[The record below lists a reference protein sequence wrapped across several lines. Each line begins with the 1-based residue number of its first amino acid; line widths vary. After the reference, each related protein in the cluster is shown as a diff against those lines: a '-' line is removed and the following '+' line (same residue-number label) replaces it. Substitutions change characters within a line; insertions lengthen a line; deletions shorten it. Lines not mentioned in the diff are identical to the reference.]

1 MASNYGGR
9 PAESASPNYGTI
21 VGFWR
26 TRWFWSFVALEV
38 LFFGGGYLLASLG
51 SPSVGFA
58 AGPDAYLAMGGVMGS
73 LGIATAVLWAGTIAL
88 SVWFRY
94 RREFEREVE
103 F

>member
-1 MASNYGGR
+1 MASNYQER
-9 PAESASPNYGTI
+9 PQRNASPDYGEI

-38 LFFGGGYLLASLG
+38 VLFGGGYLLASLG

-73 LGIATAVLWAGTIAL
+73 LGIAVAVLWVGTIGL
-88 SVWFRY
+88 SVWLRY
-94 RREFEREVE
+94 RREFERRME